1 MNYKRLFVP
10 NSLIFITVVTK
21 YRQEFLIDNISYLRN
36 AFIRAKSFYP
46 FQIVAVIVNQDHFH
60 MIIRPEDITSY
71 PKIVSIIKSTFT
83 KTSKVPYMV
92 NKRGEADVW
101 QKRYWAHTIR
111 NEKDLYKHIDY
122 IHYNSVKHYGISP
135 KNWPYSSFR
144 QFVKNGYYEEDW
156 CNEGDVYQIKNF
168 NLE

>member
-10 NSLIFITVVTK
+10 NSLIFITVVTR
-21 YRQEFLIDNISYLRN
+21 YRQKFLIENISCLRN
-36 AFIRAKSFYP
+36 AFAKSKSFYP
-46 FQIVAVIVNQDHFH
+46 FQIVAAIVNQDHFH
-60 MIIRPEDITSY
+60 IIIRPKDITSY
-71 PKIVSIIKSTFT
+71 PKIISLIKSTFT
-83 KTSKVPYMV
+83 KTSGISYTV

-101 QKRYWAHTIR
+101 QNRQWEHTIR

-135 KNWPYSSFR
+135 KDWPYSSFH
-144 QFVKNGYYEEDW
+144 QFVKNGYYKEDW